1 MSFKNSALI
10 LSGWLAVTAATGAAA
25 AIVVQTL
32 PV

>member
-25 AIVVQTL
+25 AIVVGTL

>member
-1 MSFKNSALI
+1 MNFKNSALI
-10 LSGWLAVTAATGAAA
+10 LGGWLAVTAVSGAAA